1 MEGLKSR
8 LTLKR
13 ISQSVG
19 IMGHDLKSAML
30 VFRPTMKMMMIV
42 IYDYHRL

>member
-1 MEGLKSR
+1 MDGLKNR
-8 LTLKR
+8 LMLKR

-19 IMGHDLKSAML
+19 IMAHDLKSAML
-30 VFRPTMKMMMIV
+30 AFRPTMKMMMIV